1 MFEFPQIKRQ
11 GESGGAFLKTIF
23 RLFSLKLGGFVWEH
37 NYVFFCAGCRFAYI
51 TFDSKESLFKALE
64 LDGLDYNGRSLRVD
78 TAGDTG
84 GGGGGGGGSGR
95 GGYDGCGGRSG
106 GRGGD
111 RGELSTLHQAS
122 EIVFKPGS
130 CSTS

>member
-1 MFEFPQIKRQ
+1 M
-11 GESGGAFLKTIF
+11 
-23 RLFSLKLGGFVWEH
+23 
-37 NYVFFCAGCRFAYI
+37 FFCAGCRFAYI

-95 GGYDGCGGRSG
+95 GGYGGCGGRSG

>member
-1 MFEFPQIKRQ
+1 MVKYRMFKFPQIKRREIR
-11 GESGGAFLKTIF
+11 GCVFENYILVI
-23 RLFSLKLGGFVWEH
+23 SLKLGGFVREH

-84 GGGGGGGGSGR
+84 GGGSG
-95 GGYDGCGGRSG
+95 
-106 GRGGD
+106 
-111 RGELSTLHQAS
+111 
-122 EIVFKPGS
+122 
-130 CSTS
+130 

>member
-1 MFEFPQIKRQ
+1 M
-11 GESGGAFLKTIF
+11 
-23 RLFSLKLGGFVWEH
+23 
-37 NYVFFCAGCRFAYI
+37 FFCGGCRFAYI

-64 LDGLDYNGRSLRVD
+64 LDGLEYNGRSLRVD
-78 TAGDTG
+78 TAGNTAG
-84 GGGGGGGGSGR
+84 SGGGGGGSGR
-95 GGYDGCGGRSG
+95 GGYGGRGGHSGGFGGRSGGFGGRSG